1 MEIKP
6 MLFREFETLDTAE
19 QERYLQAIVD
29 RFGAVKL
36 NLCEMLDMS
45 VYGYQK
51 YVKEKGI
58 KIKYRSGK
66 KSYTRC
72 ANSEEWI
79 AFTLP
84 LSETMT
90 KRRSIEAK
98 EANWD
103 CFAYDPPKG
112 RSHGKCNALKKLY
125 CSEGDC
131 GFYKNKLAYMK
142 ENRRIYGNPQGI
154 DLKYQKKLEE
164 RWKK

>member
-19 QERYLQAIVD
+19 QEKYLQALVD

-51 YVKEKGI
+51 HIKENGI

-66 KSYTRC
+66 KSYTNC

-98 EANWD
+98 EAPRYHNQD
-103 CFAYDPPKG
+103 RLFCLHPDEG
-112 RSHGKCNALKKLY
+112 ENARK
-125 CSEGDC
+125 
-131 GFYKNKLAYMK
+131 M
-142 ENRRIYGNPQGI
+142 QGTS
-154 DLKYQKKLEE
+154 
-164 RWKK
+164 

>member
-1 MEIKP
+1 MMEIKP
-6 MLFREFETLDTAE
+6 MLFREFETLDATE
-19 QERYLQAIVD
+19 QERYLQALID
-29 RFGAVKL
+29 RFGAVRL

-51 YVKEKGI
+51 HIKENGI

-103 CFAYDPPKG
+103 CFAYDPPRGK
-112 RSHGKCNALKKLY
+112 SHGKCKALKKLY
-125 CSEGDC
+125 CSSEHC
-131 GFYKNKLAYMK
+131 NFYKNKVDYIR
-142 ENRRIYGNPQGI
+142 ENKRLYGNAEGLTEYP
-154 DLKYQKKLEE
+154 KK
-164 RWKK
+164 